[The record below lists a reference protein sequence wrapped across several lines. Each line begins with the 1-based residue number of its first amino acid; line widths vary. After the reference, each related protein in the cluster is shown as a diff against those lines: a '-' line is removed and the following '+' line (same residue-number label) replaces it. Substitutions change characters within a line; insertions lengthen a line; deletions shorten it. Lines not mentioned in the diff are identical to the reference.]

1 MVACSNF
8 TLTNMKHT
16 HHIIPKH
23 MGGTDDPSNLVELT
37 VEEHAEAHRI
47 LFEQYGKWQDNVAWK
62 ALSGHI
68 GKEEIIHEIHKNMNK
83 GRIPSIES
91 REKMA
96 AAKRGRKISES
107 HKKALNEGRRNSKNS
122 AEHNE
127 ALRKFATGRK
137 MTDEAIKKSVE
148 SRKQNNDTS
157 KLASIAG
164 KASMEKYRKDPER
177 QKQFSE
183 KMKLSWAKRK
193 QESVGT

>member
-1 MVACSNF
+1 
-8 TLTNMKHT
+8 MKHI

-23 MGGTDDPSNLVELT
+23 MGGTDDSSNLVELT
-37 VEEHAEAHRI
+37 IEEHAEAHRI
-47 LFEQYGKWQDNVAWK
+47 LFEQHGKWQDKVAWQ
-62 ALSGHI
+62 ALSGNI
-68 GKEEIIHEIHKNMNK
+68 GKEEILSEFYKNLNK
-83 GRIPSIES
+83 GRIVSDEA

-107 HKKALNEGRRNSKNS
+107 HKKTLNEGRRNSKNS
-122 AEHNE
+122 PEHNE

-137 MTDEAIKKSVE
+137 MSDEAIKKSVE

-157 KLASIAG
+157 KLARIAG
-164 KASMEKYRKDPER
+164 KASMEKYKKDSER

-183 KMKLSWAKRK
+183 KMKLWWAKRK